1 MFSGNKYIGTFTSNH
16 IVSYR
21 MEGRR
26 IGLGASSNGQSS
38 VIGSIALY
46 ANTA

>member
-1 MFSGNKYIGTFTSNH
+1 MFSGNKDIGTFPSNL
-16 IVSYR
+16 IVSDR
-21 MEGRR
+21 EEGRR